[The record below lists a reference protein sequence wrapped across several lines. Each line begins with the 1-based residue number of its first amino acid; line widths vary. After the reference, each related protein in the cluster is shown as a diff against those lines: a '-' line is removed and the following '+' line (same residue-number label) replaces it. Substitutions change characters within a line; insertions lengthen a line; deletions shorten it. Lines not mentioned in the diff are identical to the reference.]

1 MYVADSLFFLQHIY
15 TDAQADEDHGA
26 IFGMRLRDILDNNSE
41 GKSKPEES
49 PEDIKN
55 RMIEKSKK
63 MSGTDI

>member
-15 TDAQADEDHGA
+15 TDAQSDEYHGS
-26 IFGMRLRDILDNNSE
+26 IFRTRLRDILDDYSE

-55 RMIEKSKK
+55 RMIEKSKTL
-63 MSGTDI
+63 SGTNI